1 MRSIALLFS
10 CCYCIDFDQFYP
22 SKQLFIY
29 DPKWQDKAP
38 YKKAISKVDSGD
50 NSEVKNEIEKI
61 NRKWVNEVKSD
72 FQRRKFVNY
81 MVNIPKTFV
90 ITPNT
95 ISTVDDDDFC
105 WIIFAYDSREWKYQ
119 RIIKSLLRATNE
131 QFYERCGVAREFGF
145 IIFTLFRRSPF

>member
-1 MRSIALLFS
+1 MRTLALLLT
-10 CCYCIDFDQFYP
+10 CCFCIDFEEFYP

-29 DPKWQDKAP
+29 DPKWQSTKLYEKYLSRVDGGDDSVKA
-38 YKKAISKVDSGD
+38 DF
-50 NSEVKNEIEKI
+50 ETI
-61 NRKWVNEVKSD
+61 NRKWVKEVKSD
-72 FQRRKFVNY
+72 FQRQKFVNY
-81 MVNIPKTFV
+81 IVNVPKTFV

-131 QFYERCGVAREFGF
+131 QFYERCGVARESGFTILAFFGD
-145 IIFTLFRRSPF
+145 LFF